1 MIQTRKSVIL
11 NDYDSLKNP
20 DKVCEMCQRC
30 HLEFKGRELGFPTL
44 PDSSFAHLPVGPGC
58 PAREEKQCG
67 DWQGWIPNSLLPLT
81 AVWPGTFLT
90 LF

>member
-1 MIQTRKSVIL
+1 MIL

-20 DKVCEMCQRC
+20 DKGCEMCQRC
-30 HLEFKGRELGFPTL
+30 HLEFKGRELGFL
-44 PDSSFAHLPVGPGC
+44 SVGPGC